1 MTDKPTHPVSH
12 NAPNNSPQAA
22 PAACGNAPATGTP
35 VPTGPSA
42 APTDA
47 PAPIPGH
54 GKEIELRSEKPPR
67 SIGAIPRNLTVWS
80 LAVTLLFFAAIILAV
95 SLIPYPY
102 SHGESILQHL
112 LGQ

>member
-1 MTDKPTHPVSH
+1 MTDKPTHPDPH
-12 NAPNNSPQAA
+12 NAPNNAPQAA
-22 PAACGNAPATGTP
+22 PAAYGNAPATGTP
-35 VPTGPSA
+35 APTG
-42 APTDA
+42 A
-47 PAPIPGH
+47 PASDSRH
-54 GKEIELRSEKPPR
+54 GEEIELRSEKAPR

>member
-1 MTDKPTHPVSH
+1 MTDNPTHPVSH
-12 NAPNNSPQAA
+12 NAPQGA

-35 VPTGPSA
+35 

-47 PAPIPGH
+47 PASIPGH
-54 GKEIELRSEKPPR
+54 GEEIELRSEKAPR

>member
-1 MTDKPTHPVSH
+1 MTDNPTHPVSH
-12 NAPNNSPQAA
+12 NAPNNAPQGA
-22 PAACGNAPATGTP
+22 PAACGNAPAIG
-35 VPTGPSA
+35 
-42 APTDA
+42 A
-47 PAPIPGH
+47 PAPIGAPASIPGH
-54 GKEIELRSEKPPR
+54 GEEIELRSEKAPR

-112 LGQ
+112 LGH